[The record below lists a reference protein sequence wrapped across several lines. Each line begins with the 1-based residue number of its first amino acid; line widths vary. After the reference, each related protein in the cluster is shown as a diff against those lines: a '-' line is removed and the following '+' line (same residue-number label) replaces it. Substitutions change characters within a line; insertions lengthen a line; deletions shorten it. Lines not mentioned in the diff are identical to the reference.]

1 MRVCRPTWAVM
12 EEAFEQ
18 VEMMPEREFC
28 KASHYNVYAHMK
40 QVFDFGTKSRKKGTF
55 TALSLFLPDHKD
67 DDLNMISSYT
77 FVRPYTH

>member
-28 KASHYNVYAHMK
+28 KASHYNIIDYAHMK

-55 TALSLFLPDHKD
+55 TTLSLFLP
-67 DDLNMISSYT
+67 DLNMISSYT
-77 FVRPYTH
+77 FVKPYTH